1 MGQKTMNHKDILY
14 KAASVLNERGA
25 DDGDIEEMFADVA
38 EMATMVLGKTIKQYD
53 VTTIMEILKLRRRR
67 SNPKLADNY
76 IDNVNYTAFSA
87 QFALSDNE
95 GEKPAAV
102 ATQPVNEDLAYAQ
115 EISVHF
121 DGTSTTVIASPSH

>member
-1 MGQKTMNHKDILY
+1 MNHKDILY
-14 KAASVLNERGA
+14 KAASVLNERGT
-25 DDGDIEEMFADVA
+25 DYGDIEEMFADVA

>member
-1 MGQKTMNHKDILY
+1 MNHKDVLY
-14 KAASVLNERGA
+14 KAAETLNARGA
-25 DDGDIEEMFADVA
+25 DYGDIEEMFNDVA
-38 EMATMVLGKTIKQYD
+38 KMASIVLGKDIIPYD
-53 VTTIMEILKLRRRR
+53 VTTIMEMVKLRRRR
-67 SNPKLADNY
+67 TNPKLADNY

-102 ATQPVNEDLAYAQ
+102 ATQPEDEGIAYAQ

-121 DGTSTTVIASPSH
+121 DGVSTTVIASPSH

>member
-1 MGQKTMNHKDILY
+1 MNHKDVLYQAATIL
-14 KAASVLNERGA
+14 NDRGEMY
-25 DDGDIEEMFADVA
+25 GDIKDVFSHA
-38 EMATMVLGKTIKQYD
+38 SQIASLISGKEYNEYDISVVMEAIK
-53 VTTIMEILKLRRRR
+53 LARRRA
-67 SNPKLADNY
+67 NPKLADNY

-102 ATQPVNEDLAYAQ
+102 ATQPEDEGIAYAQ
-115 EISVHF
+115 DISVHF

>member
-1 MGQKTMNHKDILY
+1 MNHKDILY
-14 KAASVLNERGA
+14 KAAETLNARGA
-25 DDGDIEEMFADVA
+25 DYGDIEEMFTDAA
-38 EMATMVLGKTIKQYD
+38 TMATIVLGKIITPYD
-53 VTTIMEILKLRRRR
+53 VTTIMEMVKLRRRR
-67 SNPKLADNY
+67 SAPKLADNY
-76 IDNVNYTAFSA
+76 LDNVNSTAFSA

-102 ATQPVNEDLAYAQ
+102 ATQPVDEDLPYAQ